1 MCSLCS
7 ATDSFD
13 IALAADGVDICEP
26 MFDGDPSDANYQSSM
41 NYGNFCFQR
50 LYFSVSRRNMNFQI

>member
-1 MCSLCS
+1 MCS

-26 MFDGDPSDANYQSSM
+26 MFDGDPSDANYPVYELWQL
-41 NYGNFCFQR
+41 FCFQR
-50 LYFSVSRRNMNFQI
+50 LYFRT